1 MKIGLMNHL
10 FAPYARGGAEKVAS
24 IMLKNYQAAGHEVF
38 LITSKHKNANTELLE
53 KQRTAN
59 CKTYYIDSEF
69 YNIGKRPIFLRLFW
83 HIFNLFD
90 FKKFTA
96 CQKILNQEKPDLVV
110 THNLMGLG
118 FMSASAIKLSGA
130 KHHHFLHDIQ
140 LLHPSGLIF
149 FGKERILNTIPA
161 KIYQKMTRRLIGTP
175 DLVISPSNWLLK
187 EHTKRNFFPDAKTEI
202 TSLEKIFNLESKNNL
217 AKNNLDNNFASQNKK
232 INNQHKTLFF
242 AGQIEKHKG
251 IIFLIKA
258 FKKLAGPNLTL
269 KIAGRGSCEKE
280 IINLIGADKRL
291 QYLGY
296 LNKDELEEELKK
308 SDLLVMPSLCYE
320 NSPTIIIEAK
330 NLGVKVIASNL
341 GGIPEIVGQNDILF
355 NPGDERDLF
364 TKINNI

>member
-1 MKIGLMNHL
+1 MKIGLMNNL
-10 FAPYARGGAEKVAS
+10 FAPYARGGAEKVVSA
-24 IMLKNYQAAGHEVF
+24 MLKNYQAAGHEVF
-38 LITSKHKNANTELLE
+38 LITGKHQDADAKLLE
-53 KQRTAN
+53 KQRTTN
-59 CKTYYIDSEF
+59 CKTYYIESEF
-69 YNIGKRPIFLRLFW
+69 YNLEHKPIFLRLFW
-83 HIFNLFD
+83 HINNLFD

-96 CQKILNQEKPDLVV
+96 CQKIFNQEKPDLVI

-149 FGKERILNTIPA
+149 FGKEKILNTIPA
-161 KIYQKMTRRLIGTP
+161 KIYQKMTRHSIGAP
-175 DLVISPSNWLLK
+175 DLVISPSKWLLQ

-202 TSLEKIFNLESKNNL
+202 TNLEKILNLESKNNL
-217 AKNNLDNNFASQNKK
+217 AKNNLNNNFASPNKK
-232 INNQHKTLFF
+232 INSEHKTLFF

-280 IINLIGADKRL
+280 MKNLIGDDKRL

-364 TKINNI
+364 IKINNI